1 MEDRQH
7 ETGNPTPAPETIP
20 NPIPPG
26 TKCELCGMLAT
37 VAVKDAQGVTHYY
50 CEHHVPQAGSQES
63 GVRSSEHH
71 EHEEKGIDRHAGHSV
86 NMFRDRFLLSLI
98 LTIPVVIYSDL
109 FRLVFGFP
117 APAFPYSDWI
127 APLFSTAFFFFC
139 GGGVFFKAL
148 VGCKND

>member
-26 TKCELCGMLAT
+26 TRCELCGMLAT
-37 VAVKDAQGVTHYY
+37 VAVKDAQGVVHFY
-50 CEHHVPQAGSQES
+50 CEHHVPSPVAHAAPGTPVSHEAGM
-63 GVRSSEHH
+63 
-71 EHEEKGIDRHAGHSV
+71 DRHAGHSV

-109 FRLVFGFP
+109 FLMVFGSS
-117 APAFPYSDWI
+117 APAFPYSGWI
-127 APLFSTAFFFFC
+127 APLFSAAIFFYGGLGFFLS
-139 GGGVFFKAL
+139 A
-148 VGCKND
+148 